1 MSRTLY
7 FIAEA
12 LAAVSVFAA
21 PVALMYLGYALGY

>member
-1 MSRTLY
+1 MRRILY

-21 PVALMYLGYALGY
+21 PVALMYLGHALGY

>member
-1 MSRTLY
+1 MKRTLY

-12 LAAVSVFAA
+12 IAALSVFAV

>member
-1 MSRTLY
+1 MPRILY

-12 LAAVSVFAA
+12 IAALSIFAA